1 MMNATHVSITSQPHG
16 AKSYPVRSKRMVN
29 NIMLVV
35 NNAAEEHPLLVV
47 AAYWMMGKNSSAT
60 RVYCDVKIRLPGGSY
75 RYGAGFVGGGGYH
88 KESAALQEALDNA
101 GFSLFDGANL
111 ININGAGERAMI
123 DALLDIARLLY
134 PDHVI
139 TRF

>member
-1 MMNATHVSITSQPHG
+1 MNATHVKISPKYSP
-16 AKSYPVRSKRMVN
+16 KSYPVRSKRTVN
-29 NIMLVV
+29 NIMLVA

-60 RVYCDVKIRLPGGSY
+60 RVYCDVKIRLPGGAY
-75 RYGAGFVGGGGYH
+75 RYGAGFVDGSGYH

-101 GFSLFDGANL
+101 GIQLFDGSDR
-111 ININGAGERAMI
+111 IDVSGTGERAMLE
-123 DALLDIARLLY
+123 ALLDIARLLY

>member
-1 MMNATHVSITSQPHG
+1 MNATHVNITSQPHG
-16 AKSYPVRSKRMVN
+16 PKSYPVRSKRMVN
-29 NIMLVV
+29 NIMLVA

-47 AAYWMMGKNSSAT
+47 AAHWMMGKSSSAS
-60 RVYCDVKIRLPGGSY
+60 RVYCDVKIRLPGGGY

-111 ININGAGERAMI
+111 ITIHGAGERAMI
-123 DALLDIARLLY
+123 EALLDIARLLY